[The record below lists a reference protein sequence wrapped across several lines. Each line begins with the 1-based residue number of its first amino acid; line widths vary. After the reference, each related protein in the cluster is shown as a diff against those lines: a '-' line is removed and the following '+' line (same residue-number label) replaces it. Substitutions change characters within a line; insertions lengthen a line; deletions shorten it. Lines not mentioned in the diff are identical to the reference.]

1 VYLNILRT
9 YLSCLGIPKGMPKKS
24 VVTPFEKSKENRSY
38 EFKRAISHYYISA
51 NEVRGELKTI
61 GTADV
66 KHICYATETMTL
78 E

>member
-1 VYLNILRT
+1 
-9 YLSCLGIPKGMPKKS
+9 MPKKS

-78 E
+78 EWQTQGFFKVFYGPYSGP